1 MAGGGDNRGGTGA
14 LELGLMN
21 ALRTGNRNVDLFVV
35 AFLPTL
41 IALVATSSERLRDV
55 IRSATG
61 NGLRRKERFERIVR
75 VERRPTRWG
84 RGSKIEPEAKNEVL
98 QKAIAWHLVRC
109 GALDGADDAKLRL
122 LARGASEKGAGR
134 HRWNKSFGTT
144 SALLKQYDVVS
155 AVPDDVWV
163 SVPGAPG
170 DLKVMRAVD
179 DGREDDKEEGKDN
192 STTSVDFRLTCDEL
206 APIEAF
212 LETAFDAY
220 VEQTAKEEAG
230 GRHLY
235 VRAGGGG
242 GAKDDD
248 SDDGS
253 GAATYKRYRLAASKT
268 FDSLFFPEKDEL
280 LSLLDAFHAGTG
292 RFAVKGSPKKLG
304 VLLHGPPGTGKTSLI
319 KAIANKTRRH
329 VVNIKLSQVG
339 TNQKLADWLFDERYH
354 VDGEA
359 TKVAVNECIFV
370 FEDVDCVSDV
380 VLSREAK
387 GADAAPAGSDDRLS
401 LAGLLNVLDGV
412 VDSPGRIVIMTSN
425 HPEKLDPAL
434 VRPGRINLAL
444 YLGFVT
450 ADSASAMVKHYFGG
464 DDGSAVG
471 GAVQA
476 LMKFDRRFSPAQLE
490 HLCATHASAALLAQ
504 SLAAILDRAR
514 ADADAVEVRAVLDDV
529 VAAVVARGDTKEEAP
544 LVARVSSESLADLEK
559 KAPCLERS
567 VSEAEA
573 P

>member
-55 IRSATG
+55 IRSAAGT
-61 NGLRRKERFERIVR
+61 GLRRKKRFERIVR

-144 SALLKQYDVVS
+144 SALLRQYDVVS

-179 DGREDDKEEGKDN
+179 DGQEDKEEGKDN
-192 STTSVDFRLTCDEL
+192 STTSIDFRLACDQL

-242 GAKDDD
+242 AAKDDE

-253 GAATYKRYRLAASKT
+253 GAATYKRYPLAASKT

-319 KAIANKTRRH
+319 KALAARLDRSISIPLGR
-329 VVNIKLSQVG
+329 IK
-339 TNQKLADWLFDERYH
+339 TNQELFDAVFDMKY
-354 VDGEA
+354 G
-359 TKVAVNECIFV
+359 VADADVPVRLTFKQTVFV
-370 FEDVDCVSDV
+370 LEDVDAASSV
-380 VLSREAK
+380 VLKRSSSTPEPV
-387 GADAAPAGSDDRLS
+387 APAPAPAEKDGDPIKALLECLFNGDDKAISGPTMALGALKPTRDRLDLS
-401 LAGLLNVLDGV
+401 GILNVLDGV
-412 VDSPGRIVIMTSN
+412 VDTPDRILIMTTN

-434 VRPGRINLAL
+434 VRPGRVDVRLRLGYVQRTEARQMVEHYVLRRPMDAREDGVFSQAWDASRDVTPAELEQTCAACETLAE
-444 YLGFVT
+444 VV
-450 ADSASAMVKHYFGG
+450 SALVDG
-464 DDGSAVG
+464 DG
-471 GAVQA
+471 QA
-476 LMKFDRRFSPAQLE
+476 SRW
-490 HLCATHASAALLAQ
+490 
-504 SLAAILDRAR
+504 AR
-514 ADADAVEVRAVLDDV
+514 EKTV
-529 VAAVVARGDTKEEAP
+529 VV
-544 LVARVSSESLADLEK
+544 
-559 KAPCLERS
+559 
-567 VSEAEA
+567 
-573 P
+573 

>member
-55 IRSATG
+55 IRSAAG
-61 NGLRRKERFERIVR
+61 NGLRRKKRFERIVR

-144 SALLKQYDVVS
+144 SALLMQYDVVS

-179 DGREDDKEEGKDN
+179 DGQEDKEEGKDN
-192 STTSVDFRLTCDEL
+192 STTSIDFRLACDQL

-319 KAIANKTRRH
+319 KALAARLDRSIVSIPLGR
-329 VVNIKLSQVG
+329 IK
-339 TNQKLADWLFDERYH
+339 TNQELFDAVFDMKY
-354 VDGEA
+354 G
-359 TKVAVNECIFV
+359 VADADVPVRLTFKQTVFV
-370 FEDVDCVSDV
+370 LEDVDAASSV
-380 VLSREAK
+380 VLKRSASTPEPV
-387 GADAAPAGSDDRLS
+387 APAPAPAEKDGDPIKALLECLFNGDDKAISGPTMALTGALKPTRDRLDLS
-401 LAGLLNVLDGV
+401 GILNVLDGV
-412 VDSPGRIVIMTSN
+412 VDTPDRILIMTTN
-425 HPEKLDPAL
+425 HPERLDPAL
-434 VRPGRINLAL
+434 VRPGRVDVRLRLGYVQRTEARQMVEHYVLRRPMDAREDGVFSQAWDASRDVTPAELEQTCAACETLAEVVSAL
-444 YLGFVT
+444 
-450 ADSASAMVKHYFGG
+450 ADGDGQAS
-464 DDGSAVG
+464 
-471 GAVQA
+471 
-476 LMKFDRRFSPAQLE
+476 RW
-490 HLCATHASAALLAQ
+490 
-504 SLAAILDRAR
+504 AR
-514 ADADAVEVRAVLDDV
+514 EKTVV
-529 VAAVVARGDTKEEAP
+529 VA
-544 LVARVSSESLADLEK
+544 
-559 KAPCLERS
+559 
-567 VSEAEA
+567 
-573 P
+573 

>member
-55 IRSATG
+55 IRSAAGT
-61 NGLRRKERFERIVR
+61 GLRRKKRFERIVR

-144 SALLKQYDVVS
+144 SALLRQYDVVS

-179 DGREDDKEEGKDN
+179 DGQEDKEEGKDN
-192 STTSVDFRLTCDEL
+192 STTSIDFRLACDQL

-319 KAIANKTRRH
+319 KALAARLDRSIVSIPLGR
-329 VVNIKLSQVG
+329 IK
-339 TNQKLADWLFDERYH
+339 TNQELFDAVFDMKY
-354 VDGEA
+354 G
-359 TKVAVNECIFV
+359 VADADVPVRLTFKQTVFV
-370 FEDVDCVSDV
+370 LEDVDAASSV
-380 VLSREAK
+380 VLKRSSSTPEPV
-387 GADAAPAGSDDRLS
+387 APAPAPAEKDGDPIKALLECLFNGDDKAISGPTMALGALKPTRDRLDLS
-401 LAGLLNVLDGV
+401 GILNVLDGV
-412 VDSPGRIVIMTSN
+412 VDTPDRILIMTTN

-434 VRPGRINLAL
+434 VRPGRVDVRLRLGYVQRTEARQMVEHYVLRRPMDAREDGVFSQAWDASRDVTPAELEQTCAACETLAE
-444 YLGFVT
+444 VV
-450 ADSASAMVKHYFGG
+450 SA
-464 DDGSAVG
+464 
-471 GAVQA
+471 
-476 LMKFDRRFSPAQLE
+476 
-490 HLCATHASAALLAQ
+490 
-504 SLAAILDRAR
+504 
-514 ADADAVEVRAVLDDV
+514 
-529 VAAVVARGDTKEEAP
+529 
-544 LVARVSSESLADLEK
+544 LADGDGQASRWAREK
-559 KAPCLERS
+559 T
-567 VSEAEA
+567 VVV
-573 P
+573 

>member
-55 IRSATG
+55 IRSAAG
-61 NGLRRKERFERIVR
+61 NGLRRKKRFERIVR

-144 SALLKQYDVVS
+144 SALLMQYDVVS

-179 DGREDDKEEGKDN
+179 DGQEDKEEGKDN
-192 STTSVDFRLTCDEL
+192 STTSIDFRLACDQL

-242 GAKDDD
+242 AAKDDD

-319 KAIANKTRRH
+319 KALAARLDRSIVSIPLGR
-329 VVNIKLSQVG
+329 IK
-339 TNQKLADWLFDERYH
+339 TNQELFDAVFDMKY
-354 VDGEA
+354 G
-359 TKVAVNECIFV
+359 VADADVPVRLTFKQTVFV
-370 FEDVDCVSDV
+370 LEDVDAASSV
-380 VLSREAK
+380 VLKRSASTPEPV
-387 GADAAPAGSDDRLS
+387 APAPAPAIEKDGDPIKALLECLFNGDDKAISGPTMALGALKPTRDRLDLS
-401 LAGLLNVLDGV
+401 GILNVLDGV
-412 VDSPGRIVIMTSN
+412 VDTPDRILIMTTN
-425 HPEKLDPAL
+425 HPERLDPAL
-434 VRPGRINLAL
+434 VRPGRVDVKLRLGYVQRTEARQMVEHYVLRRPMDAREDGVFSQAWDASRDVTPAELEQTCAACETLAEVVSAL
-444 YLGFVT
+444 
-450 ADSASAMVKHYFGG
+450 ADGDGQAS
-464 DDGSAVG
+464 
-471 GAVQA
+471 
-476 LMKFDRRFSPAQLE
+476 RW
-490 HLCATHASAALLAQ
+490 
-504 SLAAILDRAR
+504 AR
-514 ADADAVEVRAVLDDV
+514 EKTVV
-529 VAAVVARGDTKEEAP
+529 VA
-544 LVARVSSESLADLEK
+544 
-559 KAPCLERS
+559 
-567 VSEAEA
+567 
-573 P
+573 

>member
-55 IRSATG
+55 IRSAAG
-61 NGLRRKERFERIVR
+61 NGLRRKKRFERIVR

-84 RGSKIEPEAKNEVL
+84 SGSKIEPEAKNEVL

-144 SALLKQYDVVS
+144 SALLKQYDVVA
-155 AVPDDVWV
+155 AVPDDVWI
-163 SVPGAPG
+163 SVPGPG

-179 DGREDDKEEGKDN
+179 DGQEDKEQGKDN

-212 LETAFDAY
+212 LEKAFDAY

-242 GAKDDD
+242 AAKDDD

-268 FDSLFFPEKDEL
+268 FDSLFFPEKQEL

-319 KAIANKTRRH
+319 KALAARLDRSIVSIPLGR
-329 VVNIKLSQVG
+329 IK
-339 TNQKLADWLFDERYH
+339 TNQELFDAVFDMKY
-354 VDGEA
+354 G
-359 TKVAVNECIFV
+359 VADADVPVRLTFKQTVFV
-370 FEDVDCVSDV
+370 LEDVDAASSV
-380 VLSREAK
+380 VLKRSASTPEPVP
-387 GADAAPAGSDDRLS
+387 APAPAPMEKDGDPIKALLECLFNGDDKAISGPTMALTGALKPTRDRLDLS
-401 LAGLLNVLDGV
+401 GILNVLDGV
-412 VDSPGRIVIMTSN
+412 VDTPDRILVMTTN
-425 HPEKLDPAL
+425 HPERLDPAL
-434 VRPGRINLAL
+434 VRPGRVDVKLRLGYVQRTEARQMVEHYVLRRPMDAREDGVFSQAWDASRDVTPAELEQTCAACETLAE
-444 YLGFVT
+444 VV
-450 ADSASAMVKHYFGG
+450 SA
-464 DDGSAVG
+464 
-471 GAVQA
+471 
-476 LMKFDRRFSPAQLE
+476 
-490 HLCATHASAALLAQ
+490 
-504 SLAAILDRAR
+504 
-514 ADADAVEVRAVLDDV
+514 
-529 VAAVVARGDTKEEAP
+529 
-544 LVARVSSESLADLEK
+544 LADGDGQASRWAREK
-559 KAPCLERS
+559 T
-567 VSEAEA
+567 VVV
-573 P
+573 

>member
-55 IRSATG
+55 IRSAAG
-61 NGLRRKERFERIVR
+61 NGLRRKKRFERIVR

-144 SALLKQYDVVS
+144 SALLRQYDVVS

-242 GAKDDD
+242 AAKDDD

-280 LSLLDAFHAGTG
+280 LALLDAFHAGTG

-319 KAIANKTRRH
+319 KALAARLDRSIVSIPLGR
-329 VVNIKLSQVG
+329 IK
-339 TNQKLADWLFDERYH
+339 TNQELFDAVFDMKY
-354 VDGEA
+354 G
-359 TKVAVNECIFV
+359 VADADVPVRLTFKQTVFV
-370 FEDVDCVSDV
+370 LEDVDAASSV
-380 VLSREAK
+380 VLKRSSSTPEPVAPVP
-387 GADAAPAGSDDRLS
+387 APAIEKEGDPIKALLECLFNGDDKAISGPTMALGALKPTRDRLDLS
-401 LAGLLNVLDGV
+401 GILNVLDGV
-412 VDSPGRIVIMTSN
+412 VDTPDRILIMTTN
-425 HPEKLDPAL
+425 HPERLDPAL
-434 VRPGRINLAL
+434 VRPGRVDVRLRLGYVQRTEARQMVEHYVLRRPMDALEMGVFWRAWDSRASQDVTPAELEQMCAACDDLAE
-444 YLGFVT
+444 VV
-450 ADSASAMVKHYFGG
+450 SA
-464 DDGSAVG
+464 
-471 GAVQA
+471 
-476 LMKFDRRFSPAQLE
+476 
-490 HLCATHASAALLAQ
+490 
-504 SLAAILDRAR
+504 
-514 ADADAVEVRAVLDDV
+514 
-529 VAAVVARGDTKEEAP
+529 
-544 LVARVSSESLADLEK
+544 LADGDGQASRWAREK
-559 KAPCLERS
+559 TVGVA
-567 VSEAEA
+567 
-573 P
+573 

>member
-55 IRSATG
+55 IRSAAGT
-61 NGLRRKERFERIVR
+61 GLRRKKRFERIVR

-109 GALDGADDAKLRL
+109 DALDGADDAKLRL

-144 SALLKQYDVVS
+144 SALLRQYDVVS

-179 DGREDDKEEGKDN
+179 DGQEDKEEGKDN
-192 STTSVDFRLTCDEL
+192 STTSIDFRLACDQL

-319 KAIANKTRRH
+319 KALAARLDRSIVSIPLGR
-329 VVNIKLSQVG
+329 IK
-339 TNQKLADWLFDERYH
+339 TNQELFDAVFDMKY
-354 VDGEA
+354 G
-359 TKVAVNECIFV
+359 VADADVPVRLTFKQTVFV
-370 FEDVDCVSDV
+370 LEDVDAASSV
-380 VLSREAK
+380 VLKRSASTPEPVP
-387 GADAAPAGSDDRLS
+387 APAPAPMEKDGDPIKALLECLFNGDDKAISGPTMALTGALKPTRDRLDLS
-401 LAGLLNVLDGV
+401 GILNVLDGV
-412 VDSPGRIVIMTSN
+412 VDTPDRILVMTTN
-425 HPEKLDPAL
+425 HPERLDPAL
-434 VRPGRINLAL
+434 VRPGRVDVKLRLGYVQRTEARQMVEHYVLRRPMDAREDGVFSQAWDASRDVTPAELEQTCAACETLA
-444 YLGFVT
+444 
-450 ADSASAMVKHYFGG
+450 
-464 DDGSAVG
+464 
-471 GAVQA
+471 
-476 LMKFDRRFSPAQLE
+476 E
-490 HLCATHASAALLAQ
+490 
-504 SLAAILDRAR
+504 
-514 ADADAVEVRAVLDDV
+514 V
-529 VAAVVARGDTKEEAP
+529 VAALADGDGQASRWAREKTVVVA
-544 LVARVSSESLADLEK
+544 
-559 KAPCLERS
+559 
-567 VSEAEA
+567 
-573 P
+573 

>member
-55 IRSATG
+55 IRSAAGT
-61 NGLRRKERFERIVR
+61 GLRRKKRFERIVR

-144 SALLKQYDVVS
+144 SALLRQYDVVS

-163 SVPGAPG
+163 SVPNAPG

-179 DGREDDKEEGKDN
+179 DGQEDKEEGKDN
-192 STTSVDFRLTCDEL
+192 STTSVDFRLACDEL

-242 GAKDDD
+242 AAKDDD

-319 KAIANKTRRH
+319 KALAARLDRSIVSIPLGR
-329 VVNIKLSQVG
+329 IK
-339 TNQKLADWLFDERYH
+339 TNQELFDAVFDMKY
-354 VDGEA
+354 G
-359 TKVAVNECIFV
+359 VADADVPVRLTFKQTVFV
-370 FEDVDCVSDV
+370 LEDVDAASSV
-380 VLSREAK
+380 VLKRSASTPEPV
-387 GADAAPAGSDDRLS
+387 APAPAPVEKDGDPIKALLECLFNGDDKAISGPTMALGALKPTRDRLDLS
-401 LAGLLNVLDGV
+401 GILNVLDGG
-412 VDSPGRIVIMTSN
+412 VDTPDRILIMTTN
-425 HPEKLDPAL
+425 HPERLDPAL
-434 VRPGRINLAL
+434 VRPGRVDVRLRLGYVQRTEARQMVEHYVLRRPMDAREDGVFSQAWDASRDVTPAELEQTCAACETLAE
-444 YLGFVT
+444 VV
-450 ADSASAMVKHYFGG
+450 SA
-464 DDGSAVG
+464 
-471 GAVQA
+471 
-476 LMKFDRRFSPAQLE
+476 
-490 HLCATHASAALLAQ
+490 
-504 SLAAILDRAR
+504 
-514 ADADAVEVRAVLDDV
+514 
-529 VAAVVARGDTKEEAP
+529 
-544 LVARVSSESLADLEK
+544 LADGDGQASRWAREK
-559 KAPCLERS
+559 T
-567 VSEAEA
+567 VVV
-573 P
+573 

>member
-1 MAGGGDNRGGTGA
+1 
-14 LELGLMN
+14 MN

-55 IRSATG
+55 IRSAAG
-61 NGLRRKERFERIVR
+61 NGLRRKKRFERIVR

-122 LARGASEKGAGR
+122 LAGGASEKGAGR

-179 DGREDDKEEGKDN
+179 DGQEDKEEGKDN

-242 GAKDDD
+242 ATKDDD

-280 LSLLDAFHAGTG
+280 LSLLDAFHAGAG

-319 KAIANKTRRH
+319 KALAARLDRSIVSIPLGR
-329 VVNIKLSQVG
+329 IK
-339 TNQKLADWLFDERYH
+339 TNQELFDAVFDMKY
-354 VDGEA
+354 G
-359 TKVAVNECIFV
+359 VADADVPVRLTFKQTVFV
-370 FEDVDCVSDV
+370 LEDVDAASSV
-380 VLSREAK
+380 VLKRSASTPEPVP
-387 GADAAPAGSDDRLS
+387 APAPAPMEKDGDPIKALLECLFNGDDKAISGPTMALTGALKPTRDRLDLS
-401 LAGLLNVLDGV
+401 GILNVLDGV
-412 VDSPGRIVIMTSN
+412 VDTPDRILVMTTN
-425 HPEKLDPAL
+425 HPERLDPAL
-434 VRPGRINLAL
+434 VRPGRVDVKLRLGYVQRTEARQMVEHYVLRRPMDAREDGVFSQAWDASRDVTPAELEQTCAACDNLAEVVSAL
-444 YLGFVT
+444 
-450 ADSASAMVKHYFGG
+450 ADGDGQAS
-464 DDGSAVG
+464 
-471 GAVQA
+471 
-476 LMKFDRRFSPAQLE
+476 RW
-490 HLCATHASAALLAQ
+490 
-504 SLAAILDRAR
+504 AR
-514 ADADAVEVRAVLDDV
+514 EKTVV
-529 VAAVVARGDTKEEAP
+529 VA
-544 LVARVSSESLADLEK
+544 
-559 KAPCLERS
+559 
-567 VSEAEA
+567 
-573 P
+573 

>member
-55 IRSATG
+55 IRSAAGT
-61 NGLRRKERFERIVR
+61 GLRRKKRFERIVR

-98 QKAIAWHLVRC
+98 QQAIAWHLVRC

-144 SALLKQYDVVS
+144 SALLRQYDVVS

-179 DGREDDKEEGKDN
+179 DGQEDKEEGKDN
-192 STTSVDFRLTCDEL
+192 STTSIDFRLACDEL

-319 KAIANKTRRH
+319 KALAARLDRSIVSIPLGR
-329 VVNIKLSQVG
+329 IK
-339 TNQKLADWLFDERYH
+339 TNQEHFD
-354 VDGEA
+354 
-359 TKVAVNECIFV
+359 AVFDMKYGV
-370 FEDVDCVSDV
+370 
-380 VLSREAK
+380 
-387 GADAAPAGSDDRLS
+387 ADAAGNESMARHAEVRLAARVELMGWLLLS
-401 LAGLLNVLDGV
+401 LRASERARTG
-412 VDSPGRIVIMTSN
+412 
-425 HPEKLDPAL
+425 PA
-434 VRPGRINLAL
+434 IES
-444 YLGFVT
+444 
-450 ADSASAMVKHYFGG
+450 ADWTDRSE
-464 DDGSAVG
+464 AVG
-471 GAVQA
+471 EFEGKSLGGGMA
-476 LMKFDRRFSPAQLE
+476 R
-490 HLCATHASAALLAQ
+490 LCAERFGDAPQDACLLSALLALAPGMTQ
-504 SLAAILDRAR
+504 VGAGLSDSLVPSPAARPQQTGAPLGGAGPCYM
-514 ADADAVEVRAVLDDV
+514 L
-529 VAAVVARGDTKEEAP
+529 RGDGPLLQVITAP
-544 LVARVSSESLADLEK
+544 GED
-559 KAPCLERS
+559 
-567 VSEAEA
+567 
-573 P
+573 

>member
-55 IRSATG
+55 IRSAAGT
-61 NGLRRKERFERIVR
+61 GLRRKKRFERIVR

-144 SALLKQYDVVS
+144 SALLRQYDVVS

-179 DGREDDKEEGKDN
+179 DGQEDKEEGKDN
-192 STTSVDFRLTCDEL
+192 STTSIDFRLACDQL

-319 KAIANKTRRH
+319 KALAARLDRSIVSIPLGR
-329 VVNIKLSQVG
+329 IK
-339 TNQKLADWLFDERYH
+339 TNQELFDAVFDMKY
-354 VDGEA
+354 G
-359 TKVAVNECIFV
+359 VADADVPVRLTFKQTVFV
-370 FEDVDCVSDV
+370 LEDVDAASSV
-380 VLSREAK
+380 VLKRSSSTPEPV
-387 GADAAPAGSDDRLS
+387 APAPAPAEKDGDPIKALLECLFNGDDKAISGPTMALTGALKPTRDRLDLS
-401 LAGLLNVLDGV
+401 GILNVLDGV
-412 VDSPGRIVIMTSN
+412 VDTPERILIMTTN
-425 HPEKLDPAL
+425 HPERLDPAL
-434 VRPGRINLAL
+434 VRPGRVDVKLRLGYVQRTEARQMVEHYVLRRPMDAREDGVFSQAWDASRDVTPAELEQTCAACETLAEVVSAL
-444 YLGFVT
+444 
-450 ADSASAMVKHYFGG
+450 ADGDGQAS
-464 DDGSAVG
+464 
-471 GAVQA
+471 
-476 LMKFDRRFSPAQLE
+476 RW
-490 HLCATHASAALLAQ
+490 
-504 SLAAILDRAR
+504 AR
-514 ADADAVEVRAVLDDV
+514 EETVV
-529 VAAVVARGDTKEEAP
+529 VA
-544 LVARVSSESLADLEK
+544 
-559 KAPCLERS
+559 
-567 VSEAEA
+567 
-573 P
+573 

>member
-55 IRSATG
+55 IRSAAGT
-61 NGLRRKERFERIVR
+61 GLRRKKRFERIVR

-144 SALLKQYDVVS
+144 SALLRQYDVVS

-179 DGREDDKEEGKDN
+179 DGQEDKEEGKDN

-319 KAIANKTRRH
+319 KALAARLDRSIVSIPLGR
-329 VVNIKLSQVG
+329 IK
-339 TNQKLADWLFDERYH
+339 TNQELFDAVFDMKY
-354 VDGEA
+354 G
-359 TKVAVNECIFV
+359 VADADVPVRLTFKQTVFV
-370 FEDVDCVSDV
+370 LEDVDAASSV
-380 VLSREAK
+380 VLKRSASTPEPV
-387 GADAAPAGSDDRLS
+387 APAPAPAIEKDGDPIKALLECLFNGDDKAISGPTMALTGALKPTRDRLDLS
-401 LAGLLNVLDGV
+401 GILNVLDGV
-412 VDSPGRIVIMTSN
+412 VDTPDRILIMTTN

-434 VRPGRINLAL
+434 VRPGRVDVRLRLGYVQRTEARQMVEHYVLRRPMDAREDGVFSQAWDASRDVTPAELEQTCAACETLAE
-444 YLGFVT
+444 VV
-450 ADSASAMVKHYFGG
+450 SA
-464 DDGSAVG
+464 
-471 GAVQA
+471 
-476 LMKFDRRFSPAQLE
+476 
-490 HLCATHASAALLAQ
+490 
-504 SLAAILDRAR
+504 
-514 ADADAVEVRAVLDDV
+514 
-529 VAAVVARGDTKEEAP
+529 
-544 LVARVSSESLADLEK
+544 LADGDGQASRWAREK
-559 KAPCLERS
+559 T
-567 VSEAEA
+567 VVV
-573 P
+573 

>member
-55 IRSATG
+55 IRSAAG
-61 NGLRRKERFERIVR
+61 NGLRRKKRFERIVR

-122 LARGASEKGAGR
+122 LARGAEKSEGK
-134 HRWNKSFGTT
+134 RWNKSFGTT
-144 SALLKQYDVVS
+144 SALLKQYDVVA
-155 AVPDDVWV
+155 AVPDDVWI
-163 SVPGAPG
+163 SVPGPG

-242 GAKDDD
+242 AAKDDD

-304 VLLHGPPGTGKTSLI
+304 VLLYGPPGTGKTSLI
-319 KAIANKTRRH
+319 KALAARLDRSIVSIPLGR
-329 VVNIKLSQVG
+329 IK
-339 TNQKLADWLFDERYH
+339 TNQELFDAVFDMKY
-354 VDGEA
+354 G
-359 TKVAVNECIFV
+359 VADADVPVRLTFKQTVFV
-370 FEDVDCVSDV
+370 LEDVDAASSV
-380 VLSREAK
+380 VLKRSSSTPEPV
-387 GADAAPAGSDDRLS
+387 APAPAPAIEKDGDPIKALLECLFNGDDKAISGPTMALGALKPTRDRLDLS
-401 LAGLLNVLDGV
+401 GILNVLDGV
-412 VDSPGRIVIMTSN
+412 VDSPGRIVIMTTN

-434 VRPGRINLAL
+434 IRPGRINFAIELTYMTPEPL
-444 YLGFVT
+444 CELIEHLMPGGFV
-450 ADSASAMVKHYFGG
+450 
-464 DDGSAVG
+464 
-471 GAVQA
+471 
-476 LMKFDRRFSPAQLE
+476 
-490 HLCATHASAALLAQ
+490 SAAQ
-504 SLAAILDRAR
+504 RHRAHR
-514 ADADAVEVRAVLDDV
+514 IAKQGKVTQRNWP
-529 VAAVVARGDTKEEAP
+529 RY
-544 LVARVSSESLADLEK
+544 S
-559 KAPCLERS
+559 
-567 VSEAEA
+567 
-573 P
+573 

>member
-55 IRSATG
+55 IRSAAG
-61 NGLRRKERFERIVR
+61 NGLRRKKRFERIVR

-144 SALLKQYDVVS
+144 SALLKQYDVVA
-155 AVPDDVWV
+155 AVPDDVWI
-163 SVPGAPG
+163 SVPGPG

-179 DGREDDKEEGKDN
+179 DGQEDKEEGKDN

-242 GAKDDD
+242 AAKDDD

-268 FDSLFFPEKDEL
+268 FDSLFFPEKAEL

-319 KAIANKTRRH
+319 KALAARLDRSIVSIPLGR
-329 VVNIKLSQVG
+329 IK
-339 TNQKLADWLFDERYH
+339 TNQELFDAVFDMKY
-354 VDGEA
+354 G
-359 TKVAVNECIFV
+359 VADADVPVRLTFKQTVFV
-370 FEDVDCVSDV
+370 LEDVDAASTV
-380 VLSREAK
+380 VLKRSSSTPEPV
-387 GADAAPAGSDDRLS
+387 APAPAPAIEKDGDPIKALLECLFNGDDKAISGPTMALGALKPTRDRLDLS
-401 LAGLLNVLDGV
+401 GILNVLDGV
-412 VDSPGRIVIMTSN
+412 VDTPDRILIMTTN
-425 HPEKLDPAL
+425 HPERLDPAL
-434 VRPGRINLAL
+434 VRPGRVDVKLRLGYVQRTEARQMVEHYVLRRPMDALEMGAFWQAWDSRTSQDVTPAELEQTCAACDNLAEVVSAL
-444 YLGFVT
+444 
-450 ADSASAMVKHYFGG
+450 ADGDGQAS
-464 DDGSAVG
+464 
-471 GAVQA
+471 
-476 LMKFDRRFSPAQLE
+476 RW
-490 HLCATHASAALLAQ
+490 
-504 SLAAILDRAR
+504 AR
-514 ADADAVEVRAVLDDV
+514 EKTVV
-529 VAAVVARGDTKEEAP
+529 VA
-544 LVARVSSESLADLEK
+544 
-559 KAPCLERS
+559 
-567 VSEAEA
+567 
-573 P
+573 

>member
-55 IRSATG
+55 IRSAAGT
-61 NGLRRKERFERIVR
+61 GLRRKKRFERIVR

-179 DGREDDKEEGKDN
+179 DGQEDKEEGKDN

-242 GAKDDD
+242 AAKDDD

-319 KAIANKTRRH
+319 KALAARLDRSIVSIPLGR
-329 VVNIKLSQVG
+329 IK
-339 TNQKLADWLFDERYH
+339 TNQELFDAVFDMKY
-354 VDGEA
+354 G
-359 TKVAVNECIFV
+359 VADADVPVRLTFKQTVFV
-370 FEDVDCVSDV
+370 LEDVDAASSV
-380 VLSREAK
+380 VLKRSASTPEPV
-387 GADAAPAGSDDRLS
+387 APAPAPAEKDGDPIKALLECLFNGDDKAISGPTMALGALKPTRDRLDLS
-401 LAGLLNVLDGV
+401 GILNVLDGV
-412 VDSPGRIVIMTSN
+412 VDTPDRILIMTTN
-425 HPEKLDPAL
+425 PPERLDPAL
-434 VRPGRINLAL
+434 VRPGRVDVKLRLGYVQRTEARQMVEHYVLRRPMDAREDGVFSQAWDASRDVTPAELEQTCAACETLAE
-444 YLGFVT
+444 VV
-450 ADSASAMVKHYFGG
+450 SA
-464 DDGSAVG
+464 
-471 GAVQA
+471 
-476 LMKFDRRFSPAQLE
+476 
-490 HLCATHASAALLAQ
+490 
-504 SLAAILDRAR
+504 
-514 ADADAVEVRAVLDDV
+514 
-529 VAAVVARGDTKEEAP
+529 
-544 LVARVSSESLADLEK
+544 LADGDGQASRWAREK
-559 KAPCLERS
+559 T
-567 VSEAEA
+567 VVV
-573 P
+573 

>member
-1 MAGGGDNRGGTGA
+1 
-14 LELGLMN
+14 
-21 ALRTGNRNVDLFVV
+21 
-35 AFLPTL
+35 
-41 IALVATSSERLRDV
+41 
-55 IRSATG
+55 
-61 NGLRRKERFERIVR
+61 
-75 VERRPTRWG
+75 
-84 RGSKIEPEAKNEVL
+84 
-98 QKAIAWHLVRC
+98 
-109 GALDGADDAKLRL
+109 L

-163 SVPGAPG
+163 SVPGGPG

-242 GAKDDD
+242 AAKEDD

-319 KAIANKTRRH
+319 KALAARLDRSIVSIPLGR
-329 VVNIKLSQVG
+329 IK
-339 TNQKLADWLFDERYH
+339 TNQELFDAVFDMKY
-354 VDGEA
+354 G
-359 TKVAVNECIFV
+359 VADADVPVRLTFKQTVFV
-370 FEDVDCVSDV
+370 LEDVDAASSV
-380 VLSREAK
+380 VLKRSASTPEPV
-387 GADAAPAGSDDRLS
+387 APAPAPAIEKDGDPIKALLECLFNGDDKAISGPTMALGALKPTRDRLDLS
-401 LAGLLNVLDGV
+401 GILNVLDGV
-412 VDSPGRIVIMTSN
+412 VDTPDRILIMTTN
-425 HPEKLDPAL
+425 HPERLDPAL
-434 VRPGRINLAL
+434 VRPGRVDVRLR
-444 YLGFVT
+444 LGYVQRTEARQMVEHYVLRRPMDVREMGVFWQAWDSRASQDVT
-450 ADSASAMVKHYFGG
+450 
-464 DDGSAVG
+464 
-471 GAVQA
+471 
-476 LMKFDRRFSPAQLE
+476 PAELE
-490 HLCATHASAALLAQ
+490 QLCAACETLAEVVSALADGDGQAS
-504 SLAAILDRAR
+504 RWAR
-514 ADADAVEVRAVLDDV
+514 EKTVV
-529 VAAVVARGDTKEEAP
+529 VA
-544 LVARVSSESLADLEK
+544 
-559 KAPCLERS
+559 
-567 VSEAEA
+567 
-573 P
+573 

>member
-55 IRSATG
+55 IRSAAGT
-61 NGLRRKERFERIVR
+61 GLRRKKRFERIVR

-179 DGREDDKEEGKDN
+179 DGQEDKEEGKDN
-192 STTSVDFRLTCDEL
+192 STTSIDFRLACDQL

-319 KAIANKTRRH
+319 KALAARLDRSIVSIPLGR
-329 VVNIKLSQVG
+329 IK
-339 TNQKLADWLFDERYH
+339 TNQELFDAVFDMKY
-354 VDGEA
+354 G
-359 TKVAVNECIFV
+359 VADADVPVRLTFKQTVFV
-370 FEDVDCVSDV
+370 LEDVDAASSV
-380 VLSREAK
+380 VLKRSSSTPEPV
-387 GADAAPAGSDDRLS
+387 APAPAPAIEKDGDPIKALLECLFNGDDKAISGPTMALGALKPTRDRLDLS
-401 LAGLLNVLDGV
+401 GILNVLDGV
-412 VDSPGRIVIMTSN
+412 VDTPDRILIMTTN
-425 HPEKLDPAL
+425 HPERLDPAL
-434 VRPGRINLAL
+434 VRPGRVDVKLRLGYVQRTEARQMVEHYVLRRPMDAREDGVFSQAWDASRDVTPAELEQTCAACETLAE
-444 YLGFVT
+444 VV
-450 ADSASAMVKHYFGG
+450 SA
-464 DDGSAVG
+464 
-471 GAVQA
+471 
-476 LMKFDRRFSPAQLE
+476 
-490 HLCATHASAALLAQ
+490 
-504 SLAAILDRAR
+504 
-514 ADADAVEVRAVLDDV
+514 
-529 VAAVVARGDTKEEAP
+529 
-544 LVARVSSESLADLEK
+544 LADGDGQASRWAREK
-559 KAPCLERS
+559 T
-567 VSEAEA
+567 VVV
-573 P
+573 